1 MSRAFAVGA
10 IGACIA
16 VLTSPAATADR
27 VEPVPLYGFYN
38 VFIDFSKQTFNG
50 IPTPM
55 NSVTDPTEFTTQC
68 DVNGCIARMD
78 NRDDQARNPGAP
90 AEFEYRW
97 KDDRWE
103 TSGEQPYL
111 CNRTDANSAVPSRR
125 SDYWMPNSDGS
136 FYGERTLVVGG
147 VGCPGEGPGTHW
159 VPISITPIDP
169 PPG

>member
-10 IGACIA
+10 IGTCIA

-55 NSVTDPTEFTTQC
+55 NSVTYPTEFTTQC

-90 AEFEYRW
+90 EEFEYRW
-97 KDDRWE
+97 NDDRWE